1 MISWKLML
9 NFLFTIKLWYLKFFK
24 LRKTVLLS
32 SRVISLSC
40 NIYIYIYM
48 ISKRWWRYIEILR
61 KKRSKISLST
71 WVNVFNSMFRKNVS
85 QFLSIIT
92 QIRCHTRL
100 KTPFLPFSL
109 FMHLFPSF
117 RFSPSSSVIN
127 VLILFRDSW
136 LVKRVRHVNQS
147 ELIIMFFA
155 EQGSLLY
162 DRNLE

>member
-40 NIYIYIYM
+40 NIYIYDF
-48 ISKRWWRYIEILR
+48 KEWRYIEILR

-109 FMHLFPSF
+109 FMHLFRFPSF
-117 RFSPSSSVIN
+117 RSSPSSSVIN